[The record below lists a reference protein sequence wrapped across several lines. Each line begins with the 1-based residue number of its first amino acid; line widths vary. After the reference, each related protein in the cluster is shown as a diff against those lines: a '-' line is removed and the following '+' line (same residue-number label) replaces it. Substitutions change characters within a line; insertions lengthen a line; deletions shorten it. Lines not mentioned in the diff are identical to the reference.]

1 MSELAFIEREILMKV
16 IIPTAGLGTRL
27 RPHTYSK
34 PKPLVSVAG
43 KPVLGHILDT
53 LSQLPIEEMI
63 FITGYLGNQ
72 IEEYVRSNYSFP
84 VRFIEQTE
92 LKGQAH
98 AVYLA
103 RDAVS
108 GPTVILYVDT
118 IFEADLTRLNNLD
131 ADGAIYVKEVD
142 DPRRFGVTFIED
154 GYITRLVEKPE
165 TDISHL
171 AMIGLYYVRDAQRLM
186 AAIERM
192 LAENIQTK
200 GEFYLTDALQLMID
214 DGARFVAEPVAVW
227 EDCGKPETVLQTNRY
242 LLDHGRAHV
251 GPTEG
256 SIIVPPVYIDD
267 TASVVNSIIGPYVS
281 IAAGAVVRDSIV
293 RDSIINSHALIN
305 SATLQNSLIGDD
317 ATVQGDFRE
326 LNVGDSSEIRFGRI
340 K

>member
-1 MSELAFIEREILMKV
+1 MKV

-53 LSQLPIEEMI
+53 LSELPIEEII

-72 IEEYVRSNYSFP
+72 IEDYVRTNYTIP
-84 VRFIEQTE
+84 ARYIEQTE

-103 RDAVS
+103 NEVVS
-108 GPTVILYVDT
+108 GPTIILYVDT
-118 IFEADLTRLNNLD
+118 IFEADLQKLTTLD
-131 ADGAIYVKEVD
+131 ADGAIYVSEVE

-154 GYITRLVEKPE
+154 GWITRLVEKPD
-165 TDISHL
+165 TDISRL

-186 AAIERM
+186 RAIEKM
-192 LAENIQTK
+192 MEHNIQTK
-200 GEFYLTDALQLMID
+200 GEYYLTDALQLMID

-242 LLDHGRAHV
+242 LLDNGRAYS
-251 GPTEG
+251 GPTHQG
-256 SIIVPPVYIDD
+256 TILVPPVYIDD
-267 TASVVNSIIGPYVS
+267 TAQVSNSIIGPYVS
-281 IAAGAVVRDSIV
+281 IAAGAVVSNSII
-293 RDSIINSHALIN
+293 RDSIINRDATII
-305 SATLQNSLIGDD
+305 SATLQNSLIGDN
-317 ATVQGDFRE
+317 AHVEGDFRE
-326 LNVGDSSEIRFGRI
+326 LNVGDSSEIRFG
-340 K
+340 